1 MKDPQPNHL
10 LRELLAEAEL
20 TGEALARAVNRAG
33 SENGLGLHYSR
44 KTVARWL
51 TGSRPPA
58 PVPALVS
65 EILTRRLGRT
75 VPVHDTGLSD
85 LTGEGELPLAPSQ
98 QGLHSALATAA
109 ALDADPRRRAAFHGT
124 PFRLANMPPHWHEAR
139 ARTHKAHSTTN
150 WRVGRGELEALRHMT
165 DFYASSID
173 SFGGAHARTAL
184 ASYLANDA
192 SAYLVADSD
201 ERTRRQLLTSNA
213 QLTFLLAKMCIDCE
227 FHGASQHYFGIAAR
241 LAAEA
246 GDRTMYAIVMRGASA
261 HSQQLGHPRAD
272 LAQAALDTAPPDVA
286 PSTRT
291 FLLTQVAVTHAAT
304 GAVRP
309 ALNALGTAEELH
321 DAQDCGDTP
330 FDSYSLA
337 SLHYQRGQV
346 LHAIGDFA
354 SAVRALRASL
364 THRPRAARRSRALTL
379 AHLTKVLLD
388 SGQLDAACAT
398 ANHLLDHYSQLQSP
412 MVGRHISGLRQRLLP
427 HSRYS
432 AANRVKLRVDG
443 LLAER
448 LG

>member
-1 MKDPQPNHL
+1 
-10 LRELLAEAEL
+10 
-20 TGEALARAVNRAG
+20 
-33 SENGLGLHYSR
+33 
-44 KTVARWL
+44 
-51 TGSRPPA
+51 
-58 PVPALVS
+58 
-65 EILTRRLGRT
+65 
-75 VPVHDTGLSD
+75 
-85 LTGEGELPLAPSQ
+85 
-98 QGLHSALATAA
+98 
-109 ALDADPRRRAAFHGT
+109 
-124 PFRLANMPPHWHEAR
+124 
-139 ARTHKAHSTTN
+139 
-150 WRVGRGELEALRHMT
+150 
-165 DFYASSID
+165 
-173 SFGGAHARTAL
+173 
-184 ASYLANDA
+184 
-192 SAYLVADSD
+192 
-201 ERTRRQLLTSNA
+201 
-213 QLTFLLAKMCIDCE
+213 MCIDCG
-227 FHGASQHYFGIAAR
+227 FHGASQHYFGIAAQ

-291 FLLTQVAVTHAAT
+291 FLLTQVAVAHATT
-304 GAVRP
+304 GSARL
-309 ALNALGTAEELH
+309 ALDALGTAEKLH
-321 DAQDCGDTP
+321 DARHRGDTP

-354 SAVRALRASL
+354 SAVRALHASL

-388 SGQLDAACAT
+388 AGQLDAACAT
-398 ANHLLDHYSQLQSP
+398 ANHLLDHYTQLQSP

-427 HSRYS
+427 HSRYA